1 VETWEAKNAE
11 LRRRL
16 GINSTNSSTPP
27 SKGSIGAKAARRANR
42 SSRQRSAD
50 RKPGGQPGHK
60 GSGLTPTATP
70 DRTQTLPPP
79 GACSGCAG
87 DLSDAAD
94 AETSWAQVWDI
105 LAVTLE
111 KVHYLLPRRRCGCR
125 RTTTAAPPFGAAG
138 SVVYGP
144 RINAAAILLAA
155 RAMFPSSGP
164 RC

>member
-1 VETWEAKNAE
+1 METWETKNAE

-16 GINSTNSSTPP
+16 GISSTNSSTPP
-27 SKGSIGAKAARRANR
+27 SKDSI
-42 SSRQRSAD
+42 
-50 RKPGGQPGHK
+50 GHK

-164 RC
+164 